1 MHVNRSRSPP
11 PNGKGISWENVFYDV
26 KKKVKTVSE
35 GEPALGMSAEGS
47 WEKCEI
53 LKKHTDGTGF
63 TVRWS
68 GKQGLQEDIGAEE
81 VKPAGLKRILKGV
94 SGNINSGRLCAI
106 MGPSGAGKSSL
117 LNILAGR
124 VANGSGKKVSGDI
137 RLNGAPLDPV
147 AFRNKV
153 AYVMQEDAL
162 FATQTP
168 FEALHFSARLRTP
181 ERNAKEREHAVQ
193 EVLRKLRLV
202 KCAHTLTGSA
212 MIPGLSG
219 GEKKRTAIG
228 IELISNPEF
237 LFLDE
242 PTSGLDSYAAWMV
255 CDMLRRLANG
265 EYDGKE
271 RTVVATI
278 HQPSSECFALFD
290 DVILVS
296 NGRSVYNGPREALE
310 THFSAA
316 GHPIAKNTNLADHVM
331 FAMQLENEGVDA
343 GADEE
348 SNDPTVMINGK
359 PRPLLADYW
368 KDTEE
373 IRMVNTPSPINN
385 TRESIT
391 DTTLA
396 FKEAQ
401 ASFIT
406 QFICL
411 GMRDARNVIRDK
423 GSLIARFGSTIF
435 INLIV
440 GFVFQSVGSTDPDH
454 WTTEAGIQ
462 NHFGGLSQIAIGGM
476 FGLAQPLMLSFPL
489 EKPVFIREY
498 ATGTYGSVPYF
509 TSKLLVEVPM
519 TIVQSVVLFF
529 TTFWIMELN
538 GNFVYLVLAT
548 SLLGL
553 VAASTALL
561 IGAIS
566 SNPQIAIQL
575 SPLLFVPQILF
586 SGFFIPTSQI
596 PSFMSWAQYLCSLKY
611 GVNLLTIAEFR
622 SPPGSLN
629 ETQMDMAN
637 ELIRYADQSLFLRND
652 IHTDKEWEYV
662 AIMVGVFCL
671 FRGMAC
677 TVLAWKG
684 RTLTA

>member
-1 MHVNRSRSPP
+1 MPSARTRSPP
-11 PNGKGISWENVFYDV
+11 PTGKGISWENVIYDV
-26 KKKVKTVSE
+26 KKKVKTVAE
-35 GEPALGMSAEGS
+35 GEPALAITAEGK
-47 WEKCEI
+47 WNKCEI
-53 LKKHTDGTGF
+53 LKKHKDGSGY

-68 GKQGLQEDIGAEE
+68 GKQGLQEDVGAEE
-81 VKPAGLKRILKGV
+81 VKPAGMKRILKNV
-94 SGNINSGRLCAI
+94 SGTINSGRLCAI

-124 VANGSGKKVSGDI
+124 VANGSNKKVSGDI

-153 AYVMQEDAL
+153 AYVMQQDAL

-168 FEALHFSARLRTP
+168 YEALHFSAKLRTP
-181 ERNAKEREHAVQ
+181 ERTADEREQSVQ
-193 EVLRKLRLV
+193 DVLRKLRLV
-202 KCAHTLTGSA
+202 KCAHTLTGSD

-265 EYDGKE
+265 EYDGKL

-278 HQPSSECFALFD
+278 HQPSSECFSLFD
-290 DVILVS
+290 DTILLS
-296 NGRSVYNGPREALE
+296 NGLSVYDGPRDELDQ
-310 THFSAA
+310 HFSAA
-316 GHPIAKNTNLADHVM
+316 GHPISKNTNLADHVM
-331 FAMQLENEGVDA
+331 FAMQLENEGIDA

-348 SNDPTVMINGK
+348 DPAGINNNK
-359 PRPLLADYW
+359 QRIRLAEYW
-368 KDTEE
+368 KEK
-373 IRMVNTPSPINN
+373 VGFHANTPALIDNKV
-385 TRESIT
+385 ESIA
-391 DTTLA
+391 DTALA
-396 FKEAQ
+396 FKEAK
-401 ASFIT
+401 ASFFT
-406 QFICL
+406 QFLCL
-411 GMRDARNVIRDK
+411 GLRDAKNVVRDK

-435 INLIV
+435 LNLIV
-440 GFVFQSVGSTDPDH
+440 AFVFQSVGSSDVDH
-454 WTTEAGIQ
+454 WTTESGIQ
-462 NHFGGLSQIAIGGM
+462 NHFGGVSQIAIGGM

-489 EKPVFIREY
+489 EKPIFIREY

-509 TSKLLVEVPM
+509 TSKLLVEVPL
-519 TIVQSVVLFF
+519 TILQSAVLFF

-538 GNFVYLVLAT
+538 GNFAYLVLAT

-566 SNPQIAIQL
+566 SNPQVAIQL

-611 GVNLLTIAEFR
+611 GMNLLTIAEFKN
-622 SPPGSLN
+622 PPGSLN
-629 ETQMDMAN
+629 ETQMEVAN
-637 ELIRYADQSLFLRND
+637 ELIRYSDQSLFLRND
-652 IHTDKEWEYV
+652 IHTDREWQYV
-662 AIMVGVFCL
+662 GIMLGVFCL
-671 FRGMAC
+671 FRGVAC
-677 TVLAWKG
+677 LVLAWKG
-684 RTLTA
+684 RTLSA